1 MDLLVAYDISTE
13 DLAGE
18 RRLQRVAKVCE
29 QYGVRVQ
36 KSVFEARLS
45 ATQLE
50 RLINDLLEVIVP
62 RSDSVRIYRL
72 NAPVSEARIT
82 LGQGMDWGIDQDW
95 IF

>member
-13 DLAGE
+13 DLEGE
-18 RRLQRVAKVCE
+18 RRLHRVAKVCE

-50 RLINDLLEVIVP
+50 RLIGDLLEVIVP

-72 NAPVSEARIT
+72 NAAVDEARIT
-82 LGQGMDWGIDQDW
+82 LGQGADWGIDQDW

>member
-45 ATQLE
+45 ANSAGT
-50 RLINDLLEVIVP
+50 
-62 RSDSVRIYRL
+62 
-72 NAPVSEARIT
+72 A
-82 LGQGMDWGIDQDW
+82 DQTISW
-95 IF
+95 R